1 MNKNLM
7 PKIIA
12 VIYGD
17 GVGPEMME
25 PALRILGVI
34 CGKYGHRMEIQPV
47 LAAGRAIDLC
57 GDPFPEESVEVCR
70 KADAVLFGNVGLKR
84 YQHLPEDK
92 RPESVLLKLRKALHV
107 TTNIRPVRLYKSLNG
122 FSPVKESI
130 IKNGMD
136 IAFVRDI
143 AGGILNS
150 NKVRGQGAHGQ
161 EAYEYE
167 YYNEEIV
174 KRTAEIAFELA
185 GKRKKQVLSLDKANV
200 LESSR
205 LWRQTVETVK
215 QSYPETG
222 LSHCYVDTA
231 AMWLLRNPW
240 KYDVVLSSNMF
251 GDIIADEGTE
261 ISGTPFLY
269 GSAEISAEGRGIYT
283 PNQLHW
289 SDEST
294 VGRQIVNPIG
304 MIEAVTLMLRFSFHM
319 EQEADEIE
327 KAIER
332 VVSCGYATPDI
343 QAKGSIA
350 VGTDE
355 MGELISKELEREA

>member
-1 MNKNLM
+1 M
-7 PKIIA
+7 PKTIA

-25 PALRILGVI
+25 PALRVLDTV
-34 CGKYGHRMEIQPV
+34 CKKYGHKMKIRTV
-47 LAAGRAIDLC
+47 LAAGQAIDQC
-57 GDPFPEESVEVCR
+57 GEPLPEESAEICR
-70 KADAVLFGNVGLKR
+70 QADAVLFGNSGLKK
-84 YQHLPEDK
+84 YQHLPGDK
-92 RPESVLLKLRKALHV
+92 RPEYALLKLRRELQV
-107 TTNIRPVRLYKSLNG
+107 TTNIRPVRVYEPLKG
-122 FSPVKESI
+122 FSPLKDHIME
-130 IKNGMD
+130 KGMD

-143 AGGILNS
+143 AGGVLNS
-150 NKVRGQGAHGQ
+150 DKIKGHGAYGR

-174 KRTAEIAFELA
+174 RKTAKIAFELA
-185 GKRKKQVLSLDKANV
+185 EVRKHQVLSLDKANV

-215 QSYPETG
+215 QDFPETE

-231 AMWLLRNPW
+231 AMQLIRTPW

-269 GSAEISAEGRGIYT
+269 GSAEISAEGKGIYT

-289 SDEST
+289 SDESAA
-294 VGRQIVNPIG
+294 GKQIVNPIG
-304 MIEAVTLMLRFSFHM
+304 MIAAAALMLRFSFHM
-319 EQEADEIE
+319 EREAAEIE
-327 KAIER
+327 KAIEQ
-332 VVSCGYATPDI
+332 VISHGYATPDI
-343 QAKGSIA
+343 QTEKSTA
-350 VGTDE
+350 VGTDG
-355 MGELISKELEREA
+355 MGELIAEELERGC